1 MNVRSLVLLVCAGAS
16 LHAAVL
22 APEKLL
28 PADTLGVVT
37 IPDFS
42 KAQSAYEKEAMS
54 QLWRDPAMKP
64 FKDKLVRK
72 IQEEWL
78 TPLENQLGIKFS
90 DYTGLAQGQITVAVI
105 QNGWQ
110 GKDQPL
116 PAWLVLIDAKER
128 SGQLRTNLANLK
140 SKWTDAGKKS
150 KIEKIRDVEFT
161 TLMVSGDEIGKAL
174 EKVSDKEKTDKPDNK
189 PEETGK
195 KPDANNQVIFGQSE
209 SLLLVGNDAK
219 VLEKILAR
227 QAGGAVPALGEQAT
241 FEADYQARLRNAV
254 VYGWIHFKPIADIL
268 NRLAAEEGAK
278 NKDSGSPDPT
288 KLMSATG
295 LGGLK
300 TLAFALTETPEGPL
314 MEFHLGVP
322 AGQRNGLFKL
332 IAAESKDAAPPPF
345 VPADAVKFQRWRLDM
360 QKVWSGLENMLVE
373 ISPQAG
379 GVFKLMFEN
388 AGKDKDP
395 NFDMRRELIGNL
407 GDDIIGYEKNPRG
420 NTLAEL
426 NSPPSLYLVGS
437 PNADKLAAALKM
449 VSSLLPPPLNTV
461 KDREFLGRKVY
472 TLNMGPTFNPDGS
485 TGPERKL
492 SYAASGGYL
501 ALSTDDATLEAYLRS
516 GEGGGKTLRET
527 AGLAEAAQKVG
538 GMNTGLFG
546 YENSSETMR
555 VTL

>member
-16 LHAAVL
+16 LHAAVP

-42 KAQSAYEKEAMS
+42 KAQAAYEKEAMS

-150 KIEKIRDVEFT
+150 KTEKIRDVEFT

-195 KPDANNQVIFGQSE
+195 KSDANNQVIFGQSD

-219 VLEKILAR
+219 VLERILAR
-227 QAGGAVPALGEQAT
+227 QAGGAVPALGEQAA

-268 NRLAAEEGAK
+268 NRLAAEEGAR

-300 TLAFALTETPEGPL
+300 TLAFALTETLEGPL
-314 MEFHLGVP
+314 MEFNLGVP

-332 IAAESKDAAPPPF
+332 IAAEPKDAAPPPF

-373 ISPQAG
+373 ISPQVG

-426 NSPPSLYLVGS
+426 NSPPSVYLIGS
-437 PNADKLAAALKM
+437 PNADKLAAALKT
-449 VSSLLPPPLNTV
+449 P
-461 KDREFLGRKVY
+461 
-472 TLNMGPTFNPDGS
+472 
-485 TGPERKL
+485 
-492 SYAASGGYL
+492 A
-501 ALSTDDATLEAYLRS
+501 
-516 GEGGGKTLRET
+516 
-527 AGLAEAAQKVG
+527 
-538 GMNTGLFG
+538 
-546 YENSSETMR
+546 
-555 VTL
+555 